1 MIQDIGAHHMQNISK
16 EAERRGSARAHI
28 SSLYYPHPLLFSET
42 MLRTSQVNR
51 NKKSV
56 GLSFQHKSGVDILHK
71 LAAESD
77 ILVENYLPGTL
88 KKYGM
93 DYATLKE
100 INPGLIYASITG
112 YGQTGPYSTR
122 AGYDVMVEAE
132 MGLMHITG
140 SRDGPPVKVGVAVT
154 DLTTGLYTS
163 NSIMAALIARGRS
176 GRGQHIDVALSDC
189 QVATLANMASSC
201 LISGEK
207 DQGRWGTAHRMSF
220 LFSKTTDAD
229 KNTASIVPY
238 RSYKTKDGDVL
249 FGGGNDRLFG
259 LICDGLGRP
268 EWKTDPKFV
277 INTQRVA
284 NREEL
289 DRSIEDI
296 TKTETTQHWLEVFE
310 GSGLPYSAVNDVQG
324 TLNHKH
330 VLARNMVKEMDHEWC
345 GPIKMVNTPVKYS
358 ESKPSIRSV
367 PPVLGQHTDEV
378 LREVLGLEEGEIEAL
393 KAEGAVK

>member
-1 MIQDIGAHHMQNISK
+1 M
-16 EAERRGSARAHI
+16 
-28 SSLYYPHPLLFSET
+28 
-42 MLRTSQVNR
+42 
-51 NKKSV
+51 
-56 GLSFQHKSGVDILHK
+56 
-71 LAAESD
+71 
-77 ILVENYLPGTL
+77 ENYLPGTL
-88 KKYGM
+88 KKYNM
-93 DYATLKE
+93 DYESLRK
-100 INPGLIYASITG
+100 INPKLIYASITG
-112 YGQTGPYSTR
+112 YGQTGPYSQR

-163 NSIMAALIARGRS
+163 NSIMAALLLRGRT

-189 QVATLANMASSC
+189 QVATLTNLASSC

-207 DQGRWGTAHRMSF
+207 DEGRWGTAHGKILRTPRF
-220 LFSKTTDAD
+220 TKTQELSQLS
-229 KNTASIVPY
+229 ASIVPY
-238 RSYKTKDGDVL
+238 RSYKTKDGDIL

-259 LICDGLGRP
+259 IICDGLGRP
-268 EWKTDPKFV
+268 EWKKDPKFV

-284 NREEL
+284 NRVEL
-289 DRSIEDI
+289 DNSIEAI
-296 TKTETTQHWLEVFE
+296 TQTKTTQEWLDVFE
-310 GSGLPYSAVNDVQG
+310 GSGLPYAAVNDIQG

-330 VLARNMVKEMDHEWC
+330 VLARNMVKEMEHEFC

-358 ESKPSIRSV
+358 ESKPSIRTP

-378 LREVLGLEEGEIEAL
+378 LREILGMSEEEIESL